1 MGRNLRQIVRGRNRG
16 QSGRDRWTC
25 VDCAA
30 GMNGC
35 GWCIHCAFIRCRVP
49 VLSILSDGQLAVEN
63 EAEVVERS
71 DVMEWLI
78 EDDRAWINFSGKN
91 K

>member
-1 MGRNLRQIVRGRNRG
+1 
-16 QSGRDRWTC
+16 
-25 VDCAA
+25 
-30 GMNGC
+30 
-35 GWCIHCAFIRCRVP
+35 
-49 VLSILSDGQLAVEN
+49 VLSISSDGQLAVEN